1 MVPWPHPLP
10 GCLLLKVAGDVE
22 ALRDLVARYG
32 REVLCVA
39 TVAARRTGRSP
50 IEATVD
56 AFLEVFRSPG
66 VPDVR
71 RQLLVAVAAAPRV
84 S

>member
-1 MVPWPHPLP
+1 M
-10 GCLLLKVAGDVE
+10 AADVE
-22 ALRDLVARYG
+22 AMRDLVTRYG

-50 IEATVD
+50 VEATVD

-71 RQLLVAVAAAPRV
+71 RRLLVAAAAAPRI

>member
-1 MVPWPHPLP
+1 MVPWPHPLG
-10 GCLLLKVAGDVE
+10 GCLLLNMAGDIE
-22 ALRDLVARYG
+22 ALRDLVTRYG

-71 RQLLVAVAAAPRV
+71 RRLLVAVAAAPRV